1 MGSCVSNS
9 NNTKKN
15 NIIILGLEGA
25 GKTTILY

>member
-9 NNTKKN
+9 NTTKKN